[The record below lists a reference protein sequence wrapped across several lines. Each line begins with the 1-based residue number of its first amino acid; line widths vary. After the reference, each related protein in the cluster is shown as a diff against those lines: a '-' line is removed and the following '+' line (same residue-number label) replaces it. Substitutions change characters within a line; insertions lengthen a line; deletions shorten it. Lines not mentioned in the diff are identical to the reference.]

1 MELLRK
7 KSRTH
12 FDIKCSEIFFDP
24 PLRIRTEK
32 TKINKWDLID
42 IKSICTTKGT
52 ISGEKKTTKNGK
64 KSCKQR

>member
-24 PLRIRTEK
+24 PLKNQDRE
-32 TKINKWDLID
+32 NK
-42 IKSICTTKGT
+42 
-52 ISGEKKTTKNGK
+52 N
-64 KSCKQR
+64 KQMGPNRH